1 MNNRKLDDKK
11 LREIQMKNGGKGP
24 GGRFGGLKEKPKNL
38 KQTFT
43 SLIKYIAFSK
53 KLLFAL
59 IIVVLLSTSYN
70 PFSSYFELHDPFN
83 VLLTFFLFSFKF
95 DFAFS
100 T

>member
-53 KLLFAL
+53 KLLL
-59 IIVVLLSTSYN
+59 NKKLTIYLL
-70 PFSSYFELHDPFN
+70 
-83 VLLTFFLFSFKF
+83 LLETFY
-95 DFAFS
+95 
-100 T
+100 